1 MAGAGQIVHPAVPLP
16 RRPGSIAAP
25 GTPAGM
31 YNKSLCRHPS
41 GPHSRSAAAMRRSCF
56 EKTPEVLFPAPSE
69 PVVFFVCAMSKGR
82 TEALPP
88 YKSASYLSDFS
99 HIGSPIFLLEHFCQK
114 ESPRKETIT
123 RFLSRVRPRCG
134 WWRRWESNPCPKG
147 VQCRCLRV
155 QAIYNIPA
163 ASRRSSG

>member
-1 MAGAGQIVHPAVPLP
+1 MLF
-16 RRPGSIAAP
+16 RS
-25 GTPAGM
+25 
-31 YNKSLCRHPS
+31 PS

-99 HIGSPIFLLEHFCQK
+99 HIGSRIFLLEHFCQK